1 MKKTITLKDK
11 YTVHVH
17 LELRENKDNK
27 PVFSCCADCNRLHTH
42 GQGLD
47 KINPY
52 MQNNTMW
59 RIIYRLWKAHHLND
73 MHPGTEVQEA
83 ILEEDFGDDLYKLSY
98 TDKCRWLSRYN
109 LLEHNG
115 YKYGHG
121 WIYREI
127 PADDLAVI
135 KAIIEA

>member
-11 YTVHVH
+11 YTVHLH
-17 LELRENKDNK
+17 LELRTNKDNK

-59 RIIYRLWKAHHLND
+59 KIIYRLWKKYHLND
-73 MHPGTEVQEA
+73 MHAGTRKQDN
-83 ILEEDFGDDLYKLSY
+83 ILHLENASSY
-98 TDKCRWLSRYN
+98 TDAVEVLKANGLLVDNGYRYGTRWL
-109 LLEHNG
+109 
-115 YKYGHG
+115 
-121 WIYREI
+121 YREI

>member
-17 LELRENKDNK
+17 LELRTNNDNK

-47 KINPY
+47 IINPY

-59 RIIYRLWKAHHLND
+59 KIVYRLWKEHHLND
-73 MHPGTEVQEA
+73 MHAGTEAQEA
-83 ILEEDFGDDLYKLSY
+83 ILEEDFGEDLYKLSY
-98 TDKCRWLSRYN
+98 TGRCRWLSRYN
-109 LLEHNG
+109 LLVDNG

-121 WIYREI
+121 WLYREI

-135 KAIIEA
+135 KAIIKA

>member
-17 LELRENKDNK
+17 LELRKNKDNK

-47 KINPY
+47 RINPY

-59 RIIYRLWKAHHLND
+59 KIIYRLWNEHHLND
-73 MHPGTEVQEA
+73 MNAGTRKQDNILRLEGLENAQYSHKVEA
-83 ILEEDFGDDLYKLSY
+83 LRANG
-98 TDKCRWLSRYN
+98 
-109 LLEHNG
+109 LLVDNG
-115 YKYGHG
+115 YRYGTG

-127 PADDLAVI
+127 PADDLAII
-135 KAIIEA
+135 KSIIEA

>member
-17 LELRENKDNK
+17 LELRTNNDNK
-27 PVFSCCADCNRLHTH
+27 QVFSCCADCNRLHTH

-52 MQNNTMW
+52 MQNNDLW
-59 RIIYRLWKAHHLND
+59 RIIYRLWKKYHLND
-73 MHPGTEVQEA
+73 MHAGTEVQET
-83 ILEEDFGDDLYKLSY
+83 ILENDFGEDLYKLSY

-109 LLEHNG
+109 LLDDNG
-115 YKYGHG
+115 YVYGHG
-121 WIYREI
+121 WVYREI
-127 PADDLAVI
+127 PADDLYLI
-135 KAIIEA
+135 KTLIEA